1 MTADEL
7 ASIVKGYSTASTIY
21 TTHGGHKISPKE
33 HAFINAFMISGDPAI
48 AAKDAGFVLQ
58 GTKQTYKG
66 IGSRILRKDYIYDE
80 ILYRIDEMNKAT
92 IADEQEIMQY
102 FTAVMRNQEK
112 DQFGLDAPLSERT
125 AAAKELAKRIIDIP
139 SRNTDNAIQINLN
152 WQRDAVPALEVAD
165 GV

>member
-7 ASIVKGYSTASTIY
+7 ASIVRGYSTAKTIY

-33 HAFINAFMISGDPAI
+33 HAFINSFMINGDPAV

-66 IGSRILRKDYIYDE
+66 IGSRILKKDYIYDE
-80 ILYRIDEMNKAT
+80 ILYRIDEMNAAS
-92 IADEQEIMQY
+92 IADETEIMQY
-102 FTAVMRNQEK
+102 FTAVMRNEEK
-112 DQFGLDAPLSERT
+112 DQFSLDAPLSERT

-139 SRNTDNAIQINLN
+139 QKQSDSSVQITLN
-152 WQRDAVPALEVAD
+152 WERNPIAIEENDAV
-165 GV
+165 